1 MDFDHSRRRF
11 WPALGIVLLL
21 GACTATVFGG
31 DDDDEPSTAPL
42 PCPLVAGVSDAS
54 KLTRFAGAGRDVTDV
69 QFEAQLTDLRSGC
82 VYREGEIAITVEV
95 PFIVSRGP
103 ANQDGTARFNYFAAI
118 ARGERVLARET
129 FDVQVEFDGNTTRMG
144 YLDELG
150 QTIPLQGD
158 ELGNSYVIYIGIEL
172 TPQEM
177 EFNRQR

>member
-1 MDFDHSRRRF
+1 MDFDQSRRRF
-11 WPALGIVLLL
+11 WPALGIALLL
-21 GACTATVFGG
+21 GACTANIFGG
-31 DDDDEPSTAPL
+31 DDENKPSAAPL
-42 PCPLVAGVSDAS
+42 PCPLVSGVSDAS
-54 KLTRFAGAGRDVTDV
+54 RLVRFAGAGRDVTDV
-69 QFEAQLTDLRSGC
+69 QFEAQLTNLRSGC

-103 ANQDGTARFNYFAAI
+103 ANPDGTARFNYFAAI
-118 ARGERVLARET
+118 ARGEQILARET
-129 FDVQVEFDGNTTRMG
+129 FDVKVEFDGNTTRVG

-150 QTIPLQGD
+150 QRIPLQGN